1 MKIEEQVL
9 NIEQMKHLQEL
20 GVDTSDASMYWVR
33 AKRIIGKQRNNVL
46 DNEMGKWRL
55 SLSKNIV
62 HSVDW
67 AVESVPTYTIGDL
80 IEKLPKSDNSG
91 DLLIEYR
98 NSELGYGVWDWG
110 ELYGINA
117 QQNFKDKPLKNALYD
132 LLCWVAENHKELLEV
147 RNEKE
152 YFT

>member
-9 NIEQMKHLQEL
+9 SIEQMKHLQEL
-20 GVDTSDASMYWVR
+20 GVDTSDASMCWV
-33 AKRIIGKQRNNVL
+33 AGEDTYTDEGEWYLTIPNNFL
-46 DNEMGKWRL
+46 L
-55 SLSKNIV
+55 PYNI
-62 HSVDW
+62 
-67 AVESVPTYTIGDL
+67 PTYTIGDL

-132 LLCWVAENHKELLEV
+132 LLCWVAENHKELLDA
-147 RNEKE
+147 KK
-152 YFT
+152 

>member
-1 MKIEEQVL
+1 MKIEKQVL
-9 NIEQMKHLQEL
+9 SIEQMKHLQEL
-20 GVDTSDASMYWVR
+20 GVDTSDASMAYYNISR
-33 AKRIIGKQRNNVL
+33 
-46 DNEMGKWRL
+46 DNQPDKWILGIANIKVASVMLSNGITEM
-55 SLSKNIV
+55 
-62 HSVDW
+62 
-67 AVESVPTYTIGDL
+67 EPTYTIGDL

-147 RNEKE
+147 RNE
-152 YFT
+152 

>member
-9 NIEQMKHLQEL
+9 SIEQMKHLQEL

-33 AKRIIGKQRNNVL
+33 AKRIIGKQRNNIL

-55 SLSKNIV
+55 SLSKSIV

-67 AVESVPTYTIGDL
+67 AVESLPTYTIGDI

-117 QQNFKDKPLKNALYD
+117 EQNFKDKPLKNALYD

-147 RNEKE
+147 RNE
-152 YFT
+152 

>member
-1 MKIEEQVL
+1 
-9 NIEQMKHLQEL
+9 MKHLQEL

-55 SLSKNIV
+55 SLSKSIV

-80 IEKLPKSDNSG
+80 IEKLPVSINRIQDRKI
-91 DLLIEYR
+91 LIEGEYTEVR
-98 NSELGYGVWDWG
+98 YTKGGDYCPLFYSRSLFIEL
-110 ELYGINA
+110 LYNR
-117 QQNFKDKPLKNALYD
+117 
-132 LLCWVAENHKELLEV
+132 LCEIAEKHKELLEM
-147 RNEKE
+147 KK
-152 YFT
+152 

>member
-9 NIEQMKHLQEL
+9 SREQMKHLQEL

-46 DNEMGKWRL
+46 DNEIGKWSL
-55 SLSKNIV
+55 SLSKSIV

-67 AVESVPTYTIGDL
+67 AVESLPTYTIGDI

-147 RNEKE
+147 RNE
-152 YFT
+152 

>member
-9 NIEQMKHLQEL
+9 SIEQMKHLQEL

-33 AKRIIGKQRNNVL
+33 AKRIIGKQKNNVL
-46 DNEMGKWRL
+46 DNEIGKWRL

-80 IEKLPKSDNSG
+80 IDKLPVSINRIQERKILIEGEYTEVRYTNGGDYCPLFYSRSLFI
-91 DLLIEYR
+91 DLLY
-98 NSELGYGVWDWG
+98 N
-110 ELYGINA
+110 
-117 QQNFKDKPLKNALYD
+117 
-132 LLCWVAENHKELLEV
+132 LLCEVAENHKELLEV
-147 RNEKE
+147 KK
-152 YFT
+152 

>member
-9 NIEQMKHLQEL
+9 SIEQMKHLKEL
-20 GVDTSDASMYWVR
+20 GVDTSDASMVWIKQDSTLLPDNIKELWWV
-33 AKRIIGKQRNNVL
+33 
-46 DNEMGKWRL
+46 DTYYD
-55 SLSKNIV
+55 SLKPM
-62 HSVDW
+62 
-67 AVESVPTYTIGDL
+67 VEQEDSDFVQTYTIGDL
-80 IEKLPKSDNSG
+80 LEKLPKSDNSG

-147 RNEKE
+147 RNE
-152 YFT
+152 

>member
-9 NIEQMKHLQEL
+9 SIEQMKHLQEL
-20 GVDTSDASMYWVR
+20 GVDTSDASMCWV
-33 AKRIIGKQRNNVL
+33 AGEDTSTDEGEWYLTIPNNFL
-46 DNEMGKWRL
+46 L
-55 SLSKNIV
+55 PYNI
-62 HSVDW
+62 
-67 AVESVPTYTIGDL
+67 PTYTIGDL

-147 RNEKE
+147 RNE
-152 YFT
+152 

>member
-9 NIEQMKHLQEL
+9 SIEQMMHLQEL

-55 SLSKNIV
+55 SLSKSIV

-80 IEKLPKSDNSG
+80 IEKLPKIVG
-91 DLLIEYR
+91 DYRLLIDWDSEIVYYQDWSGEEVLYHIGEYSFTDR
-98 NSELGYGVWDWG
+98 PIIDT
-110 ELYGINA
+110 
-117 QQNFKDKPLKNALYD
+117 LYD
-132 LLCWVAENHKELLEV
+132 CLCWVAENHKELL
-147 RNEKE
+147 NEKE
-152 YFT
+152 YFI

>member
-9 NIEQMKHLQEL
+9 SIEQMKHLQEL
-20 GVDTSDASMYWVR
+20 GVDTSDASMVW
-33 AKRIIGKQRNNVL
+33 IKQDSTL
-46 DNEMGKWRL
+46 LPDNIKELWL
-55 SLSKNIV
+55 VDTYYDSLKPM
-62 HSVDW
+62 
-67 AVESVPTYTIGDL
+67 VEQEDSDFVQTYTIGDL

-91 DLLIEYR
+91 DLLIEFR

-147 RNEKE
+147 RNE
-152 YFT
+152 

>member
-1 MKIEEQVL
+1 MKIEEQAL

-55 SLSKNIV
+55 SLSKSIV

-67 AVESVPTYTIGDL
+67 AVESLPTYTIGDL

-117 QQNFKDKPLKNALYD
+117 EQNFKDKPLKNALYD

-147 RNEKE
+147 RNE
-152 YFT
+152 

>member
-1 MKIEEQVL
+1 MKNEEKVL
-9 NIEQMKHLQEL
+9 SREQMNHLQEL

-55 SLSKNIV
+55 SLSKSIV

-147 RNEKE
+147 RNE
-152 YFT
+152 

>member
-9 NIEQMKHLQEL
+9 SIEQMKYLQEL

-67 AVESVPTYTIGDL
+67 TVESVPTYTIGDI
-80 IEKLPKSDNSG
+80 IEKLPKYFHAKENPIEMCAINESG
-91 DLLIEYR
+91 AFVVNYHNIANTY
-98 NSELGYGVWDWG
+98 
-110 ELYGINA
+110 IM
-117 QQNFKDKPLKNALYD
+117 KDDTIKNALYK
-132 LLCWVAENHKELLEV
+132 LLCWVAEGHKELLEV
-147 RNEKE
+147 KNE
-152 YFT
+152 

>member
-9 NIEQMKHLQEL
+9 SIEQMKHLQEL

-62 HSVDW
+62 HSV
-67 AVESVPTYTIGDL
+67 SPFNQMIY
-80 IEKLPKSDNSG
+80 
-91 DLLIEYR
+91 
-98 NSELGYGVWDWG
+98 
-110 ELYGINA
+110 
-117 QQNFKDKPLKNALYD
+117 FKYIK
-132 LLCWVAENHKELLEV
+132 
-147 RNEKE
+147 
-152 YFT
+152 

>member
-9 NIEQMKHLQEL
+9 SREQMEHLREL

-33 AKRIIGKQRNNVL
+33 AKRITGKQRNNVL

-55 SLSKNIV
+55 SLSKSIV

-80 IEKLPKSDNSG
+80 IEKLPKDIDGSK
-91 DLLIEYR
+91 L
-98 NSELGYGVWDWG
+98 
-110 ELYGINA
+110 
-117 QQNFKDKPLKNALYD
+117 PLTYFYD
-132 LLCWVAENHKELLEV
+132 LLCLVAENHKELL
-147 RNEKE
+147 
-152 YFT
+152 

>member
-9 NIEQMKHLQEL
+9 SIEQMKHLQEF

-55 SLSKNIV
+55 SLSKSIV
-62 HSVDW
+62 LPAAW
-67 AVESVPTYTIGDL
+67 AVESVPTYTAGDL

-147 RNEKE
+147 RNE
-152 YFT
+152 

>member
-9 NIEQMKHLQEL
+9 SREQMKHLQEL

-46 DNEMGKWRL
+46 DNEMGKWKL
-55 SLSKNIV
+55 SLSKSMV
-62 HSVDW
+62 LPAAW
-67 AVESVPTYTIGDL
+67 ARESVPTYTIGDL

-147 RNEKE
+147 KK
-152 YFT
+152 